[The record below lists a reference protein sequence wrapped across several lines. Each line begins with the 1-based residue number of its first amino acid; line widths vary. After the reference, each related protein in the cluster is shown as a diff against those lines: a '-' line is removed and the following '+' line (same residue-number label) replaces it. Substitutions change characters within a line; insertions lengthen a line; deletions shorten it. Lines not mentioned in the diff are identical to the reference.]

1 MVGTKS
7 HLRKGIK
14 MTTRE
19 MIEDAIA
26 TAIWFV
32 SFLGLFWLAAAADA
46 GIL

>member
-1 MVGTKS
+1 MS
-7 HLRKGIK
+7 HKN
-14 MTTRE
+14 